1 MPLMGLLD
9 FPDGSAGEEF
19 ACNAKDTGK
28 VSLIPGL
35 GGSPGKENGTRSS
48 ILAWKMDRGA

>member
-1 MPLMGLLD
+1 MGLLD